1 MYGKMLIIQFAYNF
15 KNHWKKIQSSFS
27 GYLNQLQQSGDEK

>member
-1 MYGKMLIIQFAYNF
+1 MYGKMLAIQFSYNF
-15 KNHWKKIQSSFS
+15 KKPMKKDQSSFS